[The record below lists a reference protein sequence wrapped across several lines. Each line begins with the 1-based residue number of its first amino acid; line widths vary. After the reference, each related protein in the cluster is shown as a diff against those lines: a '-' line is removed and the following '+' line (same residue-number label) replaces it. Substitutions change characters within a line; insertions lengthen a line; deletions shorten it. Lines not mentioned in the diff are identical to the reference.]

1 MSIFHTGVNPFK
13 RTKVVPIFFAINN
26 NYAPYAAV
34 AMHAL
39 TRYLD
44 PTRYYRVII
53 LHDGLS
59 WANRVKL
66 RALVTKNCA
75 IQFKQISSS
84 IYLKTL
90 IKYCDSKRKGAVDF
104 FSSAVYYYRFFIPRL
119 FPMYN
124 KCVYID
130 SDVILRDDIGELFD
144 TALDDNVAAAVPEL
158 VMSTIPEFTVY
169 CDEAIRVPHREY
181 VNTGVMVLDLKK
193 MRKMHY
199 LSKMIDMIGKY
210 DADLLAPDQD
220 YFNVILRGKIKLL
233 DRCWNTGPQEDI
245 TGQTKLLHYYLF
257 KKPWHYDD
265 VPHQDLFW
273 DAAKGT
279 GYYGEL
285 QRQLAAFTPA
295 ERRKDEDKIASYIK
309 KAAKL
314 TKAAKA
320 AGAPILKN
328 PE

>member
-1 MSIFHTGVNPFK
+1 MSLFLTGINPFK

-26 NYAPYAAV
+26 AYAPYAAV
-34 AMHAL
+34 SIHAL
-39 TRYLD
+39 TRYLR
-44 PTRYYRVII
+44 PSRYYRVII

-59 WANRVKL
+59 WANRVKI

-75 IQFKQISSS
+75 IEFKKISNS

-90 IKYCDSKRKGAVDF
+90 IKYCNSKRKGAVDF
-104 FSSAVYYYRFFIPRL
+104 FSTAVYYYRFFIPRL
-119 FPMYN
+119 FPTYN

-130 SDVILRDDIGELFD
+130 SDIILRDDIGELFD
-144 TALDDNVAAAVPEL
+144 IDLEDNAAGAVPER
-158 VMSTIPEFTVY
+158 VMTTVPEFVEY
-169 CDEAIRVPHREY
+169 SDRAIEVPHKNY

-193 MRKMHY
+193 LRKMRY
-199 LSKMIDMIGKY
+199 LTKMLDIIAKY

-233 DRCWNTGPQEDI
+233 PRIWNTGPDEPLRNDV
-245 TGQTKLLHYYLF
+245 KLLHYYLF
-257 KKPWHYDD
+257 KKPWHYNDI
-265 VPHQDLFW
+265 PHQDLFW

-285 QRQLAAFTPA
+285 QRRLASFTPA
-295 ERRKDEDKIASYIK
+295 ERRKDEEKIASYIK

-314 TKAAKA
+314 SQS
-320 AGAPILKN
+320 KN
-328 PE
+328 LPLIKPE

>member
-26 NYAPYAAV
+26 NYAPYTAV

-39 TRYLD
+39 THYLN
-44 PTRYYRVII
+44 PNRYYRVII

-75 IQFKQISSS
+75 IEFKKISNSL
-84 IYLKTL
+84 YLKTL
-90 IKYCDSKRKGAVDF
+90 IKYCNSKRKGAVDF
-104 FSSAVYYYRFFIPRL
+104 FSTAVYYYRFFIPRL
-119 FPMYN
+119 FPTYN

-130 SDVILRDDIGELFD
+130 SDIILRDDIGELFD
-144 TALDDNVAAAVPEL
+144 TDLGDNVAGAVPEL
-158 VMSTIPEFTVY
+158 VMTTIPEFKEY
-169 CDEAIRVPHREY
+169 CDRAIEVPHKSY

-193 MRKMHY
+193 MRKMRY
-199 LSKMIDMIGKY
+199 LTKMLDIINKY

-220 YFNVILRGKIKLL
+220 YFNVILKNKIKLL
-233 DRCWNTGPQEDI
+233 DRRWNTGPGEPLTED
-245 TGQTKLLHYYLF
+245 TKLIHYYLF

-265 VPHQDLFW
+265 VEHQEYFW

-285 QRQLAAFTPA
+285 QRQLATFTKA
-295 ERRKDEDKIASYIK
+295 ERRKDEQKIASYIK
-309 KAAKL
+309 KAAAL
-314 TKAAKA
+314 TDSPSLPLIK
-320 AGAPILKN
+320 

>member
-1 MSIFHTGVNPFK
+1 MSLFHTGINPFK

-26 NYAPYAAV
+26 NYAPYTAV

-44 PTRYYRVII
+44 PSRYYRVII

-75 IQFKQISSS
+75 IEFKKISNNL
-84 IYLKTL
+84 YLKAL
-90 IKYCDSKRKGAVDF
+90 VKYCNSKRKGAVDF
-104 FSSAVYYYRFFIPRL
+104 FSTAVYYYRFFIPRL

-130 SDVILRDDIGELFD
+130 SDIILRDDIGELFD
-144 TALDDNVAAAVPEL
+144 TDLEDNVAGAVPER
-158 VMSTIPEFTVY
+158 VMTTVPEFKDY
-169 CDEAIRVPHREY
+169 SDRAIEVPHEDY
-181 VNTGVMVLDLKK
+181 VNTGVLVLDLKK
-193 MRKMHY
+193 MRKMRY
-199 LSKMIDMIGKY
+199 LTKMLNIIEKY

-220 YFNVILRGKIKLL
+220 YFNVILKGQIKLL
-233 DRCWNTGPQEDI
+233 PRIWNTGPDEPL
-245 TGQTKLLHYYLF
+245 TKQTKLLHYYLF
-257 KKPWHYDD
+257 KKPWHYSD

-285 QRQLAAFTPA
+285 QRRLAAFTPA
-295 ERRKDEDKIASYIK
+295 ERRKDEAKIASYIK

-314 TKAAKA
+314 TKSPHLPLIKS
-320 AGAPILKN
+320 
-328 PE
+328 E